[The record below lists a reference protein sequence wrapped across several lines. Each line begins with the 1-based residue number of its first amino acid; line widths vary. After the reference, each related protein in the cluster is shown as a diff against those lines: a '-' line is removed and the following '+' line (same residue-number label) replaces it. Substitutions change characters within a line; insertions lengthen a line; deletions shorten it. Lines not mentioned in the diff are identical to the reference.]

1 MGGAAQYIS
10 IADMIVFEE
19 VEFDD
24 EAVGAREVEGK
35 KKEEFGDHRN
45 VFFYKTTLGFSGPSS
60 PGVRR
65 PCPAAMTEAKPPTK
79 TFRLLN
85 LR

>member
-19 VEFDD
+19 IEFDD

-35 KKEEFGDHRN
+35 KKGRTLM
-45 VFFYKTTLGFSGPSS
+45 TTEMCLFTDQ
-60 PGVRR
+60 R
-65 PCPAAMTEAKPPTK
+65 
-79 TFRLLN
+79 
-85 LR
+85 